1 MWKKI
6 ALASLKYR
14 QLVLALLALLTLIF
28 GYFAI
33 KVQVSYDL
41 KSAVSE
47 QSSTYKLHKSFKQ
60 LFGEDNNTIVVGY
73 QYNKVKQIKLLPQLQ
88 ALVHQL
94 QNTKGIAEVLSVPQ
108 ALTIYKVQTE
118 EGGILKSKAIFADST
133 TLPADSLL
141 QRFYSLP
148 FYTNLLYNPE
158 TNAELF
164 ALKLDSTVLRSKMR
178 IELSQ
183 RIIKICDSFAA
194 QNNVDIHYSGLPLIR
209 SVIAVD
215 VQREMQIFLIA
226 SLILTAIILFLFF
239 RDITTALCSLLIVMA
254 GVVWSVGIM
263 QLLGFKITLLTA
275 LVPPLIVVIG
285 IPNCIYFLNKY
296 HQEYSLTGNQA
307 TSLVRMV
314 QRMGVVTLFTNL
326 TAAIGFGVFCLTGST
341 VLQEFG
347 WVAWLGIIAVFI
359 VSLFGIPSLFSYL
372 PPPNKKHTN
381 YLNAP
386 LINKIL
392 DWNINLVFNKR
403 KALYFAWALITVA
416 ASCGLIKLKQHAY
429 MVDDL
434 PQTNKVIKDLKFFE
448 KHFGGV
454 MPLEIWIDTKR
465 KGGATSLGTLNKI
478 DELSTA
484 IASMDSIGKPL
495 SIAEAIKFARQAYY
509 DGDSMSYAL
518 PSSLDASFLLP
529 YLKMKPD
536 AKGGNQLS
544 RITKSYVD
552 STKQHARL
560 SVSMADVGSR
570 YLPKMIDTIKRTA
583 TDIFDTNKY
592 NVQFTGTSIVFLE
605 GSKYI
610 IDSLRD
616 SILYA
621 LLMITVCMIA
631 LFRSWRIVLTA
642 VAANLIPLIITAGIM
657 GWLGVA
663 LKPSTVLVFSIALG
677 ITVDVT
683 IRFLVAYKQI
693 LPKVQFDIKEAVRLS
708 IADTGL
714 SIIYTSLILI
724 AGFLVFCLSG
734 FGGTKALG
742 LLTSFT
748 LLLAMFINLSI
759 VPAVL
764 LWIDKVISKQR
775 DKGLLEEAI
784 ADSNEL

>member
-1 MWKKI
+1 MWKKL
-6 ALASLKYR
+6 ALASLKHR
-14 QLVLALLALLTLIF
+14 QYVLAVLGILTIVLA
-28 GYFAI
+28 YFAV
-33 KVQVSYDL
+33 KVQVSYEL

-47 QSSTYKLHKSFKQ
+47 QSETFKLHRDFKK
-60 LFGEDNNTIVVGY
+60 LFGEDNNTVVVGF
-73 QYNKVKQIKLLPQLQ
+73 QYKNTTQVQLLPKLN
-88 ALVHQL
+88 ALVYQL
-94 QNTKGIAEVLSVPQ
+94 KQTPGIAEVLSVPQ
-108 ALTIYKVQTE
+108 ALTIYKEQTDS
-118 EGGILKSKAIFADST
+118 GGILKSKAIFADT
-133 TLPADSLL
+133 ATVAIDTLL
-141 QRFYSLP
+141 QQFYNLP
-148 FYTNLLYNPE
+148 FYKNLLYNE
-158 TNAELF
+158 NTKAELF
-164 ALKLDSTVLRSKMR
+164 ALKLDSSVLRNKGR

-183 RIIKICDSFAA
+183 KIIKICDSFSQ
-194 QNNVDIHYSGLPLIR
+194 QNKIDIHYSGLPLIR

-215 VQREMQIFLIA
+215 VQREMKMFLIA
-226 SLILTAIILFLFF
+226 SLLLTAIILFLFF
-239 RDITTALCSLLIVMA
+239 RDITTALCSLLIVLA
-254 GVVWSVGIM
+254 GVIWSVGIM
-263 QLLGFKITLLTA
+263 YLLGYKITLLTA

-296 HQEYSLTGNQA
+296 HQEYSATGNQA

-341 VLQEFG
+341 ILQEFG

-359 VSLFGIPSLFSYL
+359 VSLFGIPALFSYL
-372 PPPNKKHTN
+372 KPPSAKHTN
-381 YLNAP
+381 YLDAP
-386 LINKIL
+386 IINKIL
-392 DWNINLVFNKR
+392 AWNNKLVFHHR
-403 KALYFAWALITVA
+403 KALYLFWIALTIIA
-416 ASCGLIKLKQHAY
+416 GLGLSKLRQHAY

-434 PQTNKVIKDLKFFE
+434 PKTNKVIADLKFFE
-448 KHFGGV
+448 NNFGGV

-484 IASMDSIGKPL
+484 IAAMDSMGKPL

-509 DGDSMSYAL
+509 DGDSMSFAL

-529 YLKMKPD
+529 YLKMKTD
-536 AKGGNQLS
+536 GKGNNQLS

-552 STKQHARL
+552 STKQHARI
-560 SVSMADVGSR
+560 SVSMADVGSK
-570 YLPKMIDTIKRTA
+570 YLPLMIDTIKRKSA
-583 TDIFDTNKY
+583 EIFDTNRY
-592 NVQFTGTSIVFLE
+592 NVKFTGTSIVFLE

-610 IDSLRD
+610 INSLRD
-616 SILYA
+616 SIIYA
-621 LLMITVCMIA
+621 LLMIIVCMIA

-642 VAANLIPLIITAGIM
+642 VCANLIPLVITAGLM

-693 LPKVQFDIKEAVRLS
+693 LPRVNFDIKQAVTES

-724 AGFLVFCLSG
+724 AGFLVFCISG

-759 VPAVL
+759 VPAIL
-764 LWIDKVISKQR
+764 LWIDKINSRKKE
-775 DKGLLEEAI
+775 DGLLQEAV
-784 ADSNEL
+784 ADASEL